1 MQCALECARLPIAE
15 EAFVSASEEAS
26 PSGRSEGGTQNLEG
40 GDADEPNG
48 RLEWVVKRA
57 HDSKYESTAEFKADV
72 ERTWD
77 FLEKKWTSEGRASR
91 LDAVRAVREHFDSKW
106 LSRGI
111 GDHGG
116 LVCMTSVGISPD
128 AINLPKSSSLYSLD
142 SLVERTG
149 DIADRTNIGARLA
162 DATTAKDDVKAGADE
177 DARMQTLLALDRCVD
192 VVQNFM
198 KQPEATSFLHCIDS
212 NSPDYPN
219 YSLVIKQ
226 PMDLTS
232 VHERLLS
239 KSFTSPRQV
248 WDACNLIWSNF
259 RLYNGQSSK
268 LNRLCDQAE
277 LMFTAAWR
285 AEGLDSFIDDSDNG
299 SCEAPW
305 QTDELAPKKLT
316 ENMRSSSSS
325 ATSMKVSERVASFK
339 CDVCKRSKKGRCGT
353 VSAPKSCL
361 ERPENQTEER
371 QAQIRER
378 VSKLKPLESKG
389 PRSSKNTTIQ
399 GQLNTISTTTTTTT
413 GRRKRKISEAEQQES
428 CFRRVFDE
436 NDPDNFISHILRH
449 QNSEG
454 APVDYPWTNSSFVA
468 NEQLRLEL
476 MMNQQ
481 SMQYEDR
488 MQSADSA
495 ELGAKQ
501 AASMEALRRSIDTT
515 RSLLQ
520 DRNIKLHL
528 CNMAM
533 SQKANDKHEVY
544 ARERLTLEGQIR
556 ELHKRHQEQSA
567 ALHRLAMAS
576 GTVNQKPPALGA
588 PPANFTPAFDLNAPD
603 RFISIATV
611 LDVEP
616 GRVKDDAPA
625 ARLDVDDVL
634 LDFPSSA

>member
-1 MQCALECARLPIAE
+1 M
-15 EAFVSASEEAS
+15 SASRVAS
-26 PSGRSEGGTQNLEG
+26 TTGRNESDSRNRAGGE
-40 GDADEPNG
+40 ADEPSG

-57 HDSKYESTAEFKADV
+57 QDSKYQNTADFKADV

-77 FLEKKWTSEGRASR
+77 FLEKKWTRERRASR
-91 LDAVRAVREHFDSKW
+91 LDAVKVVREHFDSKW

-116 LVCMTSVGISPD
+116 LVCMPSIGISPD

-142 SLVERTG
+142 SLIERTNDG
-149 DIADRTNIGARLA
+149 MDRVNVETRVSDVTA
-162 DATTAKDDVKAGADE
+162 AKDDARADTNE
-177 DARMQTLLALDRCVD
+177 HTRAQTLLALDRCVY
-192 VVQNFM
+192 VVENFM
-198 KQPEATSFLHCIDS
+198 KQPEAASFLHSIHS
-212 NSPDYPN
+212 NSTEYPN
-219 YSLVIKQ
+219 SSLVVKR
-226 PMDLTS
+226 PMDLKS

-239 KSFTSPRQV
+239 KSFTSPREV

-259 RLYNGQSSK
+259 RRSHGQSSK
-268 LNRLCDQAE
+268 LNRVCDQAE

-285 AEGLDSFIDDSDNG
+285 AEGLDKFIDDSDDG
-299 SCEAPW
+299 SCEAPS
-305 QTDELAPKKLT
+305 QTKEIALNKSI
-316 ENMRSSSSS
+316 ENTRSSSSS
-325 ATSMKVSERVASFK
+325 ATSMKTGKRVASFK

-353 VSAPKSCL
+353 ETAPKSCL
-361 ERPENQTEER
+361 ERPENQTNDR

-389 PRSSKNTTIQ
+389 SRSAKKMMNLGLPNMTSTA
-399 GQLNTISTTTTTTT
+399 TTTTTTT
-413 GRRKRKISEAEQQES
+413 TAMTGRGKRKLSEAEQQES

-436 NDPDNFISHILRH
+436 NDPDNFISHILRN
-449 QNSEG
+449 QNSE
-454 APVDYPWTNSSFVA
+454 AASVDYTWSNSSFVA

-476 MMNQQ
+476 MLNQQ
-481 SMQYEDR
+481 AMQLEDR
-488 MQSADSA
+488 VLTEGSAD
-495 ELGAKQ
+495 LDAKR

-533 SQKANDKHEVY
+533 SQTANDKYDVY

-567 ALHRLAMAS
+567 ALHRLAIAS
-576 GTVNQKPPALGA
+576 GTANQKPPALGA
-588 PPANFTPAFDLNAPD
+588 PPSNVTPSFDLNAAD

-611 LDVEP
+611 IDGED
-616 GRVKDDAPA
+616 GRGKDDVSA
-625 ARLDVDDVL
+625 ADHDALF
-634 LDFPSSA
+634 DFPSSA